1 MCHARIRGPRPYT
14 AGAAFLRSTPA
25 QAARSTA
32 RDRGAYSGRTT
43 VARGAGLLSVLEVQG
58 RAAEEAVHVQSRRC
72 PASQRWHLWPASA
85 APLPRC
91 VHPHLS
97 PLWPH
102 RKPNQRHICTVR
114 AKRPLENSVC
124 AADQRQRRM
133 WRAPATARR
142 HAVGKCVVATACLC
156 GRIREWRRRWAA
168 KARRQ
173 LRGARAALTGG
184 ETA

>member
-1 MCHARIRGPRPYT
+1 MSSAVVAPRPSDGT
-14 AGAAFLRSTPA
+14 CGQPVRSP
-25 QAARSTA
+25 S
-32 RDRGAYSGRTT
+32 
-43 VARGAGLLSVLEVQG
+43 L
-58 RAAEEAVHVQSRRC
+58 AVFI
-72 PASQRWHLWPASA
+72 
-85 APLPRC
+85 
-91 VHPHLS
+91 HPHLS

-142 HAVGKCVVATACLC
+142 PRGKCVVATACLC